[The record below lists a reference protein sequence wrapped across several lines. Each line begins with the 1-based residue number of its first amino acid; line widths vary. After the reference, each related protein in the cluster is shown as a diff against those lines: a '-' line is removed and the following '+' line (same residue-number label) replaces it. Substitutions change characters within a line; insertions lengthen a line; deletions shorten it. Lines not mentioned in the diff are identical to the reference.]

1 MKAIKLF
8 SKALLSRQMLVLITT
23 ILLLNSLIA
32 FGQSEDL
39 SKRIKI
45 QELTIYDLKQDNRNC
60 VIMNQVLGDEIKQG
74 KDTLN
79 KYRFK
84 LSKSDSTVNVREV
97 QINALQSEYSRIK
110 WAFVFVCLIAIA
122 LAVILIKKLND

>member
-23 ILLLNSLIA
+23 ILLLNSLTA

-110 WAFVFVCLIAIA
+110 WAFVFVCLIAIV
-122 LAVILIKKLND
+122 LSVILIKKIKA

>member
-23 ILLLNSLIA
+23 ILLLNSLTA

-110 WAFVFVCLIAIA
+110 WAFVFVSFIAIA
-122 LAVILIKKLND
+122 LAVILIKKVND

>member
-79 KYRFK
+79 KYRFN
-84 LSKSDSTVNVREV
+84 LSKSDSTVNVRKV
-97 QINALQSEYSRIK
+97 QIDALQSEYSRIK
-110 WAFVFVCLIAIA
+110 WAFVFVCLIAIV
-122 LAVILIKKLND
+122 LSVILIKKIKA

>member
-1 MKAIKLF
+1 
-8 SKALLSRQMLVLITT
+8 
-23 ILLLNSLIA
+23 
-32 FGQSEDL
+32 
-39 SKRIKI
+39 
-45 QELTIYDLKQDNRNC
+45 
-60 VIMNQVLGDEIKQG
+60 MNQVLGDEIKQG

-122 LAVILIKKLND
+122 LSVILIKKVKA